1 MSWCNVVRRRTKN
14 QVRAAHR
21 RADVVRHR
29 GKLGG
34 AAALEILDDYRIA
47 DRLLR
52 SDRRLI
58 APPQPYRMA
67 GKCEV
72 ARRPERAVAAAEH
85 RDLHR
90 PSPRLGAIAFVCLL
104 PVE

>member
-1 MSWCNVVRRRTKN
+1 MSWCAVAGTGQRIKSAPRT
-14 QVRAAHR
+14 AAPMSF
-21 RADVVRHR
+21 VN

-47 DRLLR
+47 ARLLR

-72 ARRPERAVAAAEH
+72 ARSRERAVAAAEH